1 MAKEHS
7 FDITAKIDKQ
17 QLKDAYEQAKK
28 IITNRW
34 DFKGIACEFTF
45 NEKGKIIT
53 LLSTNDSKVDA
64 MFDSLVSEVIKRD
77 ISSKGIKETSRDS
90 VGGGNV
96 KLTVSINDTLGKEDA
111 KAIVK
116 KIKELGLKVK
126 PSIRGEE
133 VRVVGKSIDDL
144 QTAMKA
150 IREADMDMP
159 LNFINM
165 K

>member
-7 FDITAKIDKQ
+7 FDITAEIDKQ

-34 DFKGIACEFTF
+34 DFKGVTCEFDF
-45 NEKGKIIT
+45 NEKGKVIT
-53 LLSTNDSKVDA
+53 LVSSNDSKAEA
-64 MFDSLVSEVIKRD
+64 MFDAIVSEAIKRD
-77 ISSKGIKETSRDS
+77 ISSKGIKETSRDT
-90 VGGGNV
+90 VGGGNT
-96 KLTVSINDTLGKEDA
+96 KIIVSINDTLSKEDA

-116 KIKELGLKVK
+116 KIKDLGLKVK
-126 PSIRGEE
+126 SSIRGEE

-144 QTAMKA
+144 QSAMKEL
-150 IREADMDMP
+150 REAEMEIP
-159 LNFINM
+159 LNFINL

>member
-7 FDITAKIDKQ
+7 FDITAEIDKQ

-77 ISSKGIKETSRDS
+77 ISSKGVKETSRDS

-126 PSIRGEE
+126 SSIRGEE

>member
-7 FDITAKIDKQ
+7 FDITAEIDKQ

-28 IITNRW
+28 VITNRW
-34 DFKGIACEFTF
+34 DFKGIPCEFTY
-45 NEKGKIIT
+45 NEKAKVIT
-53 LLSTNDSKVDA
+53 LISSNDSKVEA
-64 MFDSLVSEVIKRD
+64 MFDSLVSEVIKRN
-77 ISSKGIKETSRDS
+77 ISSKGIKETSRDT
-90 VGGGNV
+90 VGGGNT
-96 KLTVSINDTLGKEDA
+96 KITVSINDVLSKEDA

-116 KIKELGLKVK
+116 KIKDLGLKVK
-126 PSIRGEE
+126 SSIRGEE

-144 QTAMKA
+144 QTAMQA
-150 IREADMDMP
+150 LREADMDIP